1 DKKTQFALP
10 EILLGLIPGAGGTQR
25 LPQIISLTNAL
36 EMILTGK
43 PIKPVKA
50 KEIGLIDEILEPLE
64 SDLETHQNLENF
76 AIQRAKEILN
86 GTFLI
91 QRFRPLSER
100 ITNFF
105 LCRRPLLDTIVLR
118 TAKNKIFD
126 ETKGNYP
133 APLKILESIRIGL
146 IEGNEK
152 GFEFE
157 AKTFAKLSKKIGIVG
172 AGITGIGI
180 AKVSIDKGIK
190 VILLD
195 ISNEAIETSK
205 KEITKYLEIGLER
218 KRYTKSEYDKFLAS
232 LTFTTSYNEF
242 QDVEIVFEAIG
253 KNLSSSIINE
263 IVSNVSESCIIASTT
278 SRFSI
283 EKLFSETF
291 NRERTIGMHYINP
304 IEKTQILEVITSNS
318 TSEETFKTLA
328 KFGLIQK
335 KLIVPLK
342 NYSFLIRC
350 LIPLAFEIVRSI
362 QEGYSPVEIDDLT
375 KSAAARN
382 LFRAERIQNDSMKL
396 LEEMIKAGFL
406 GRKTRLGFYDYNN
419 PQRPQINNDAI
430 ELIKRYKSLKP
441 NETCSSTTEECKMR
455 ILSRFINEAC
465 LCFDEGIVASPAN
478 GDIASVMGL
487 GFPPFKGGPFR
498 FIDSYGAE
506 NLIQANGDIASVMGL
521 GFPPFKGGPFRFID
535 SYGAENIIQV
545 MERFGNAYSK
555 EEFTPAKILQDY
567 AKTGKLF
574 YPKHEQPENNKL

>member
-1 DKKTQFALP
+1 MLKLFFRSKVKFRNFDF
-10 EILLGLIPGAGGTQR
+10 
-25 LPQIISLTNAL
+25 
-36 EMILTGK
+36 GK
-43 PIKPVKA
+43 PIKSVKA
-50 KEIGLIDEILEPLE
+50 KEIGLIDEILEPSE
-64 SDLETHQNLENF
+64 SDSETHQSLENL

-91 QRFRPLSER
+91 QRFRPLSKR

-105 LCRRPLLDTIVLR
+105 LCRRPLLDTVVLR
-118 TAKNKIFD
+118 TAKNKILD

-157 AKTFAKLSKKIGIVG
+157 AKTFAKLSKSSEAEALIGIFNASTDCKKNKYGGNVKKIQKIGIVG

-195 ISNEAIETSK
+195 ISNVSIETSK
-205 KEITKYLEIGLER
+205 KEITKYLKIGLER
-218 KRYTKSEYDKFLAS
+218 KRYTKSEYDEFLAS
-232 LTFTTSYNEF
+232 FTFTTSYNEF
-242 QDVEIVFEAIG
+242 QDVEIVFEATG

-291 NRERTIGMHYINP
+291 NNERTIGMHYINP
-304 IEKTQILEVITSNS
+304 IEKTQILEIISTNS
-318 TSEETFKTLA
+318 TSVETFKTSA
-328 KFGLIQK
+328 KFGLVQK

-350 LIPLAFEIVRSI
+350 LIPLTFEIVRLI

-375 KSAAARN
+375 KSVGFHIGCVSLTDGIGIDLITEAAGN
-382 LFRAERIQNDSMKL
+382 LFRAERIQNESMKL

-406 GRKTRLGFYDYNN
+406 GRKTSLGFYDYNN
-419 PQRPQINNDAI
+419 PQTPQINNDAI
-430 ELIKRYKSLKP
+430 ELIKRCKSLKP

-506 NLIQANGDIASVMGL
+506 NLIQVL
-521 GFPPFKGGPFRFID
+521 
-535 SYGAENIIQV
+535 
-545 MERFGNAYSK
+545 ERFGNAYSK